1 MTILKAPAFPFV
13 IAGVVGA
20 VFAAHRSLALGLAC
34 FAVTSAVKMLDGMRG
49 ILGSYRLGPADADDP
64 TSPVALARI
73 GRKVMVLVI
82 AILCAMTLGLA
93 FAAIRTDDSS
103 VRAISATFAVVALV
117 GGPFTFV
124 KRRPALWAATAVAA
138 AGTVVSLLV

>member
-13 IAGVVGA
+13 IAGVVGT

-34 FAVTSAVKMLDGMRG
+34 FLVTSAAKMLDGIRG

-64 TSPVALARI
+64 ESPVARARI
-73 GRKVMVLVI
+73 GRKMLVVVT
-82 AILCAMTLGLA
+82 ALLCMMSLGLA

-103 VRAISATFAVVALV
+103 IRTLSAAFAIVALV

-124 KRRPALWAATAVAA
+124 KRRLALWTATGVAA
-138 AGTVVSLLV
+138 LGTVLSLLV